1 LSELRGP
8 IVTSSLL
15 LAPRDAVWAR
25 VSTAAG
31 INDELWPLFRM
42 TAPPR
47 LRREGLAAV
56 QVGQRV
62 CRSLVLLGG
71 VLPIDWDDIT
81 LVGLDPPAGFRERSS
96 MLSQRVWEHERT
108 LEQTSDGC
116 LLTDRIGYQ
125 PRVAVPDA
133 VLGALFSRVFRHR
146 HRRLQR
152 RFGGR
157 FAPARG
163 GSAQGAAPESHPQD
177 RPARPAAV

>member
-15 LAPRDAVWAR
+15 LASREAVWAR

-47 LRREGLAAV
+47 LRSEGLAAV
-56 QVGQRV
+56 EVGERV
-62 CRSLVLLGG
+62 CRSFVLLGG
-71 VLPIDWDDIT
+71 VLPVDWDDIT
-81 LVGLDPPAGFRERSS
+81 LVQLDPPAGFRERSS

-108 LEQTSDGC
+108 LEPAPDGC
-116 LLTDRIGYQ
+116 VLSDRIGYE
-125 PRVAVPDA
+125 PRIAVPDV
-133 VLGALFSRVFRHR
+133 VLRALFSRVFRHR

-157 FAPARG
+157 FVPAG
-163 GSAQGAAPESHPQD
+163 AESARDEPPESHPED
-177 RPARPAAV
+177 PPARPAAA

>member
-15 LAPRDAVWAR
+15 RAPRDAVWAR

-42 TAPPR
+42 TAPAH
-47 LRREGLAAV
+47 LRRDGLAAV
-56 QVGQRV
+56 GVGQRV
-62 CRSLVLLGG
+62 CRSWVLLGG

-81 LVGLDPPAGFRERSS
+81 LVALEPPAGFRERSS
-96 MLSQRVWEHERT
+96 MLTQRVWEHERA
-108 LEQTSDGC
+108 LEETPDGC
-116 LLTDRIGYQ
+116 VLTDRIGYE

-133 VLGALFSRVFRHR
+133 ALRALFSRVFRHR

-157 FAPARG
+157 FVPARA
-163 GSAQGAAPESHPQD
+163 GSAPGAAPESHPGD
-177 RPARPAAV
+177 PPARRADA

>member
-1 LSELRGP
+1 MSELRGP
-8 IVTSSLL
+8 IVTHSLL

-42 TAPPR
+42 TAPAR
-47 LRREGLAAV
+47 LRHDGLGAV
-56 QVGQRV
+56 EVGRRV
-62 CRSLVLLGG
+62 CRSFVLLGG

-81 LVGLDPPAGFRERSS
+81 LVALDPPAGFRERSS

-108 LEQTSDGC
+108 LEQTSHGC
-116 LLTDRIGYQ
+116 VLTDRIGYV
-125 PRVAVPDA
+125 PRIAVPDA
-133 VLGALFSRVFRHR
+133 PLRALFSRVFRHR

-157 FAPARG
+157 FVPAG
-163 GSAQGAAPESHPQD
+163 DASAQGAAPESRPED
-177 RPARPAAV
+177 PPARQALA

>member
-15 LAPRDAVWAR
+15 FAPRSAVWAR

-31 INDELWPLFRM
+31 VNDELRPLFRM
-42 TAPPR
+42 TAPAR
-47 LRREGLAAV
+47 LRREGLGAV
-56 QVGQRV
+56 DVGQRI
-62 CRSLVLLGG
+62 CRSFVLLGG

-81 LVGLDPPAGFRERSS
+81 LVELDPPAGFRERSS

-116 LLTDRIGYQ
+116 VLTDRIGYE
-125 PRVAVPDA
+125 PRIALPDA

-157 FAPARG
+157 FVPAGAVSARG
-163 GSAQGAAPESHPQD
+163 ESPESHPQD
-177 RPARPAAV
+177 PPARPAAA

>member
-15 LAPRDAVWAR
+15 LAPREAVWAR

-42 TAPPR
+42 TAPAR

-62 CRSLVLLGG
+62 CRSFVLLGG
-71 VLPIDWDDIT
+71 VLPVDWDDIT
-81 LVGLDPPAGFRERSS
+81 LVELDPPAGFRERSS
-96 MLSQRVWEHERT
+96 MLSQRVWEHERA
-108 LEQTSDGC
+108 LEQTPDGC
-116 LLTDRIGYQ
+116 RLTDRISYQ
-125 PRVAVPDA
+125 PRIAVPDA
-133 VLGALFSRVFRHR
+133 VLRAVFSRVFRHR

-157 FAPARG
+157 FAPAHA
-163 GSAQGAAPESHPQD
+163 GSAQGATPQS
-177 RPARPAAV
+177 RPQGPPARPAGV